1 MDKKKILIVDNNDS
15 FTYNVVELIK
25 STNRKQEVDVISSSV
40 VDISKIYTYDNI
52 IISPGPGLPDDFPVL
67 NKIFSEF
74 IGLKPILG
82 ICLGHQ
88 AICQY
93 FGADLINM
101 QKVVHGQNRKITQ
114 IDNSILFKNIPKEFE
129 IGLYHSWVV
138 DAHNFPDALKITGT
152 SEEGLIMSI
161 EHKTHKLFG
170 VQFHPESHITRFG
183 KQLISNFLYEV

>member
-1 MDKKKILIVDNNDS
+1 MKKILIIDNNDS

-25 STNRKQEVDVISSSV
+25 STGRKNKIDIVLSRNIE
-40 VDISKIYTYDNI
+40 ISKIGTYNNI

-67 NKIFSEF
+67 NDILSKF

-93 FGADLINM
+93 FGANLINM
-101 QKVVHGQNRKITQ
+101 QKVVHGQNRKFTQ
-114 IDNSILFKNIPKEFE
+114 NGNSSLFKNIPQEFE

-138 DAHNFPDALKITGT
+138 DSHDFPDELKITGT
-152 SEEGLIMSI
+152 SEDGLIMSV
-161 EHKTHKLFG
+161 EHKKHKLFG
-170 VQFHPESHITRFG
+170 VQFHPESHITQFG
-183 KQLISNFLYEV
+183 KELLSNFLYKI